1 VHEPQRQTGNTDPNS
16 AVSAQVAASSAVAVV
31 ALLESVRLGAPDDAG
46 YDVAEHAADAV
57 GAVVGAAAAAAAG
70 VVVVV
75 AVAVAAAAGV
85 AVGAVVVVVVHAAGV
100 VGAVGAD
107 YVERAVDAVCV
118 VRVVRAAANA
128 AERDIAGRVVEVAV
142 DVGSDGV
149 AAGLQSAKGV
159 LELDER
165 VDVNLGHDAEG
176 AFGESFGLVAHAI
189 QLAAA
194 VVCALYVVYAVY
206 VENAGLDALGEPVGQ
221 RCNREF
227 VAAYTR
233 QSLAVWGFL

>member
-57 GAVVGAAAAAAAG
+57 GAVVGAAAAAAA
-70 VVVVV
+70 
-75 AVAVAAAAGV
+75 A
-85 AVGAVVVVVVHAAGV
+85 VVVVVHAAGV